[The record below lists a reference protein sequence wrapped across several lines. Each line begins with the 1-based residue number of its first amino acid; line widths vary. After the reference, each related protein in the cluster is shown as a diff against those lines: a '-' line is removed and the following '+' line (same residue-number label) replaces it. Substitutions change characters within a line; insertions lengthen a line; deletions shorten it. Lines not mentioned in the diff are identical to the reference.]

1 MIDIHNHILPNIDD
15 GAKSK
20 EMSIQMLKNAYGQGI
35 TDVVNTVHYQHPMFQ
50 DIDLSFNSIYKV
62 SQDLQNEIKLK
73 GINIKIHIAS
83 EVFYYNNLLKI
94 KNNKLTTM
102 GNGKY
107 MLIEFHPN
115 NIPASQKETLYNLK
129 IEGVTPIIAHPERYR
144 QVQKDINYVY
154 DWLNSGCLIQI
165 DAGSL
170 IGLLGASC
178 MKTSRLIIQENL
190 CQILASDAHNNTK
203 RNFCLKDGYNY
214 AKSIIGDEADLL
226 VYHYP
231 RVIIEG
237 GDVCL

>member
-1 MIDIHNHILPNIDD
+1 MIDIHNHIFPNIDD
-15 GAKSK
+15 GSKSK
-20 EMSIQMLKNAYGQGI
+20 EMSIEMLKNAYKQGI

-50 DIDLSFNSIYKV
+50 DIDLSFDSIYKV
-62 SQDLQNEIKLK
+62 SQDLQNEINQI

-83 EVFYYNNLLKI
+83 EVFYYDNLLKI

-115 NIPASQKETLYNLK
+115 NIPVSQKEVLYNLK

-170 IGLLGASC
+170 IGLLGENC

-190 CQILASDAHNNTK
+190 CQILASDAHNNAK
-203 RNFCLKDGYNY
+203 RNFCLKDGHIYT
-214 AKSIIGDEADLL
+214 KSILGDKADLL

-231 RVIIEG
+231 KVIIEG
-237 GDVCL
+237 GNISL